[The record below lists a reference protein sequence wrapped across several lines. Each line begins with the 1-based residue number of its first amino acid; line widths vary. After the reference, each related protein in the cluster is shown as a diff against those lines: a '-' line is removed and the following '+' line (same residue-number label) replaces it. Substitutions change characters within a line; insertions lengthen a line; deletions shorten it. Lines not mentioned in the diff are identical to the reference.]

1 MKISQS
7 SLSSNP
13 SLPYLVSCKKCRFIL
28 LFFLITTHDSHI
40 TSINDFFFFKVVQ
53 WQLQVQMSK
62 PCVSVSVQVNFA
74 ALLLS
79 RAFRSLQ
86 SVLVMRSV
94 TFYVS
99 ICDATPSEKQ

>member
-13 SLPYLVSCKKCRFIL
+13 SLPYLVSCKKMLGFFFV
-28 LFFLITTHDSHI
+28 FFLITTHDSHI
-40 TSINDFFFFKVVQ
+40 TSINDFMFFKVVQ

-79 RAFRSLQ
+79 RAFSQ
-86 SVLVMRSV
+86 
-94 TFYVS
+94 
-99 ICDATPSEKQ
+99 C